1 MKYRVF
7 DIDNK
12 AEYTKEMS
20 FDELK
25 DYFEPDVEIFG
36 EEMHDK
42 WEEVNDVDDL
52 REYLEYKA
60 DGMRFE
66 DGIEVI
72 PDDMDILLEDNCT
85 NAEAKKSEEESLLNT
100 KSKEDEEISNK
111 IEIVKYIV
119 SVKLDEKKKREDA
132 KKNAEM
138 RQRLL
143 EIKAKRQD
151 AALENMSD
159 EELDKT
165 LAELSE

>member
-7 DIDNK
+7 DMDNK

-25 DYFEPDVEIFG
+25 DFFEPDIEIFG

-42 WEEVNDVDDL
+42 WENADDVDDL

-60 DGMRFE
+60 DGMRVE

-85 NAEAKKSEEESLLNT
+85 KAEAKKYLETGTTIYRDLEEGLEGYC
-100 KSKEDEEISNK
+100 EE
-111 IEIVKYIV
+111 
-119 SVKLDEKKKREDA
+119 
-132 KKNAEM
+132 
-138 RQRLL
+138 
-143 EIKAKRQD
+143 
-151 AALENMSD
+151 
-159 EELDKT
+159 
-165 LAELSE
+165 

>member
-60 DGMRFE
+60 DGMRVE
-66 DGIEVI
+66 DRIEVI
-72 PDDMDILLEDNCT
+72 PDDIDILLEDNCT
-85 NAEAKKSEEESLLNT
+85 
-100 KSKEDEEISNK
+100 
-111 IEIVKYIV
+111 
-119 SVKLDEKKKREDA
+119 
-132 KKNAEM
+132 
-138 RQRLL
+138 
-143 EIKAKRQD
+143 KAKQR
-151 AALENMSD
+151 NTW
-159 EELDKT
+159 K
-165 LAELSE
+165 LAQLYTEI

>member
-25 DYFEPDVEIFG
+25 DFFEPDIEIFG

-60 DGMRFE
+60 DGMRVE
-66 DGIEVI
+66 DRIEVI

-85 NAEAKKSEEESLLNT
+85 KAEAKKYLETGTTIYRDLEEGLEGYC
-100 KSKEDEEISNK
+100 EEWDNCCADDGYSDMVREMVRTHK
-111 IEIVKYIV
+111 PCTDWGCVEIEGKWYYIMYV
-119 SVKLDEKKKREDA
+119 L
-132 KKNAEM
+132 
-138 RQRLL
+138 
-143 EIKAKRQD
+143 
-151 AALENMSD
+151 
-159 EELDKT
+159 
-165 LAELSE
+165 